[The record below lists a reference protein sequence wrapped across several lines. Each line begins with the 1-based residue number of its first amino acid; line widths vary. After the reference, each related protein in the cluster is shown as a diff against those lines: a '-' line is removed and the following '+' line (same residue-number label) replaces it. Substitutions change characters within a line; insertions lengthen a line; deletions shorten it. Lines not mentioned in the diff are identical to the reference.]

1 MTYPIDKLGL
11 IVQAL
16 QQTGNN
22 SPSAADDGSE
32 EWNVASAAYESAL
45 EYMLDQ
51 GDWKQLTTVATLNAT
66 PVAPTDDEF
75 DTAFAK
81 PPDCIHVIW
90 LRANYGNVSDDGF
103 FAGGVPIPYQ
113 ILTNQIV
120 VNLFSEPGGASPPP
134 GTPSPTITMK
144 YVSSAP
150 PSGLVDQNGNPLPGA
165 PAPGNMLRTFFTAL
179 ERFIFAGI
187 YRGLNKDLTEA
198 RLQEQAARILL
209 QEARTRSDQEQPK
222 RAVFN
227 SRITAARRVRR
238 PMPETPPAWGGT
250 GIPG

>member
-22 SPSAADDGSE
+22 SPSVSDDGSE
-32 EWNVASAAYESAL
+32 EWNVGSAAYESAL

-51 GDWKQLTTVATLNAT
+51 GDWKQLTTVATLQPT
-66 PVAPTDDEF
+66 GVAPTDDEF

-81 PPDCIHVIW
+81 PPDCIHVTW
-90 LRANYGNVSDDGF
+90 VRVNYGSVSDDGF
-103 FAGGVPIPYQ
+103 FAGSVPINYQ
-113 ILTNQIV
+113 VLTNQIV

-144 YVSSAP
+144 YVSSSP
-150 PSGLVDQNGNPLPGA
+150 PSGLVDQNGNPLPGTGV
-165 PAPGNMLRTFFTAL
+165 PAQMLRTFMTAL
-179 ERFIFAGI
+179 ERFVFAGI
-187 YRGLNKDLTEA
+187 YRGLNKNLAEA
-198 RLQEQAARILL
+198 KYHEQLGMKLL
-209 QEARTRSDQEQPK
+209 QEARSRSDQEQPK

-227 SRITAARRVRR
+227 SRITASRRVRR
-238 PMPETPPAWGGT
+238 PFPQTPTGWGGT
-250 GIPG
+250 GVPG